1 MLSALCQHKLYC
13 EKVKSQRK
21 RKRKRKRGR
30 NNTQLVMDKC
40 TKEYLKGKCI
50 RFGYIFTRNHK
61 KYKETIYDNLQ
72 EKKII
77 RRVACQYGYP

>member
-1 MLSALCQHKLYC
+1 
-13 EKVKSQRK
+13 
-21 RKRKRKRGR
+21 
-30 NNTQLVMDKC
+30 MDKC
-40 TKEYLKGKCI
+40 TKEYLKGKSI